1 MDDALHDIKT
11 TVSTSVLFVVVV
23 VGLFS
28 FVFGLVRVFSK
39 REAWAVSY
47 FCFVV
52 AVVFKKI
59 SDFQT
64 IP

>member
-11 TVSTSVLFVVVV
+11 TVSTSVLFVVV
-23 VGLFS
+23 GLFS

-39 REAWAVSY
+39 GEAWAVSY
-47 FCFVV
+47 FSFVV